1 MKSFDFSS
9 YRSLSAQEIAQLQS
23 QGCTAADWGSI
34 FVSADFCADAVCQV
48 NFSGKVFI
56 GSNVSLTRIGN
67 ICGQGFTTFGNGEE
81 IGVLK
86 EDGGL
91 EVLMYD
97 GLTSM
102 EAALEVQEP
111 SVQEM
116 LHAQAKAYAEALKM
130 EGVVIEDGVKVSN
143 VRLLKNVHLGP
154 NTIIEGAT
162 RLVEVSVNSL
172 AEAPSY
178 IGDNVILEHVIVCS
192 DSHIGDG
199 AQLDY
204 CFVGQGCHIGR
215 MFSATQSLF
224 FANCHFE
231 NGEACALFAGPYS
244 VSHHKATLLIACQIS
259 FFNAGSGSNQ
269 SNHSYKMGPNKYGQ
283 LLRGAKLGSS
293 SYVYWPM
300 QIGAFSTV
308 IGHHT
313 SHADLRMFPFSLLL
327 EGVGGR
333 SVIVPGHAL
342 KSVGTRRD
350 VVKWPKRDHRT
361 KGEAT
366 RRDLINFSMLNP
378 FTVGYINEALTILM
392 MLIDEQ
398 TPHEVMG
405 QREGT
410 LYYEYNG
417 CLIGAE
423 QVHHGLEAYQQA
435 IEMYIYEQLQQRIVA
450 EKSLEAQDIALNR
463 WCDYGGMIVPQS
475 ETLAL
480 LKEGISLESLQNYL
494 PDFEW
499 NWAAQ
504 QFAAF
509 YGKKPAECSSDEIE
523 SILANGAKVVAEWNA
538 ALDADGEKDLRACKI
553 ELY

>member
-1 MKSFDFSS
+1 MKTFDLSS
-9 YRSLSAQEIAQLQS
+9 YRALSDQEIAQLQS
-23 QGCTAADWGSI
+23 QGCTAADWGSVC
-34 FVSADFCADAVCQV
+34 VSADFRAGNIRQV

-56 GSNVSLTRIGN
+56 GNNVSLQQVSN
-67 ICGQGFTTFGNGEE
+67 ICGQGQTTFGNGEE

-91 EVLMYD
+91 EVIMYD
-97 GLTSM
+97 DLTSM
-102 EAALEVQEP
+102 EATLEVQEP
-111 SVQEM
+111 SVKEM
-116 LHAQAKAYAEALKM
+116 LHAQAHAYADAIKM
-130 EGVVIEDGVKVSN
+130 EGVVFEDGVKVSN

-154 NTIIEGAT
+154 NTTVEGAT

-172 AEAPSY
+172 PEAPSY

-192 DSHIGDG
+192 DSHIGDA

-300 QIGAFSTV
+300 QVGVFSTV

-313 SHADLRMFPFSLLL
+313 SHADLRKFPFSLLV

-333 SVIVPGHAL
+333 TVIVPGHAL

-361 KGEAT
+361 AGEAT
-366 RRDLINFSMLNP
+366 RRDLLNFTMLNP
-378 FTVGYINEALTILM
+378 YTVGYITDAVSVLM
-392 MLIDEQ
+392 QLIDEQ
-398 TPHEVMG
+398 APHEVMG
-405 QREGT
+405 QREET
-410 LYYEYNG
+410 LYYEYAG

-423 QVHHGLEAYQQA
+423 QAQHGLEAYQQA
-435 IEMYIYEQLQQRIVA
+435 LEMYLAEQLQNRV
-450 EKSLEAQDIALNR
+450 EKNLPLSSEPIAAGR
-463 WCDYGGMIVPQS
+463 WSDYGGMIVPQS

-480 LKEGISLESLQNYL
+480 LKEGITLPQVQNYL

-504 QFAAF
+504 QFASF
-509 YGKKPAECSSDEIE
+509 YGKAPSECGQEEIDA
-523 SILANGAKVVAEWNA
+523 IIANGITAKDAWNA
-538 ALDADGEKDLRACKI
+538 ALDADGEKDLQACNI
-553 ELY
+553 EM

>member
-1 MKSFDFSS
+1 MKTFDFSS
-9 YRSLSAQEIAQLQS
+9 YRALSTPEIAQLQS
-23 QGCTAADWGSI
+23 QGCVAADWGSVC
-34 FVSADFCADAVCQV
+34 VSADFSAENIRQV
-48 NFSGKVFI
+48 SFCGKVYI
-56 GSNVSLTRIGN
+56 GSNVTLQQVGN
-67 ICGQGFTTFGNGEE
+67 ICGDGETSFANGDE

-91 EVLMYD
+91 EVIMHD
-97 GLTSM
+97 GLSSM

-111 SVQEM
+111 SVREM
-116 LHAQAKAYAEALKM
+116 LQMQARTYAEAIRM
-130 EGVVIEDGVKVSN
+130 EGVVIEDGVKVVN
-143 VRLLKNVHLGP
+143 TRLLRNVHLGP
-154 NTIIEGAT
+154 YTLVEGAT
-162 RLVEVSVNSL
+162 RLVEVSVNSSND
-172 AEAPSY
+172 APST
-178 IGDNVILEHVIVCS
+178 IGDNAILEHVIVCS
-192 DSHIGDG
+192 DSHVGDG

-244 VSHHKATLLIACQIS
+244 VSHHKATLLIACQTS

-313 SHADLRMFPFSLLL
+313 SHADLRMFPFSLLV
-327 EGVGGR
+327 EGAGGKTI
-333 SVIVPGHAL
+333 IVPGHAL
-342 KSVGTRRD
+342 RSVGTRRD
-350 VVKWPKRDHRT
+350 VIKWPKRDHR
-361 KGEAT
+361 KAGDAN
-366 RRDLINFSMLNP
+366 RRDLLNFSMLNP
-378 FTVGYINEALTILM
+378 FTVGYITEAVSVLLK
-392 MLIDEQ
+392 LIDEQ

-410 LYYEYNG
+410 LYYEFAG
-417 CLIGAE
+417 CLIGAD
-423 QVHHGLEAYQQA
+423 QIQHGLELYQQA
-435 IEMYIYEQLQQRIVA
+435 LEMYLTEQLQNRVTA
-450 EKSLEAQDIALNR
+450 KKSLEAGQVALGR

-480 LKEGISLESLQNYL
+480 LKEGITFCQMQDYLE
-494 PDFEW
+494 DFEW
-499 NWAAQ
+499 NWVAL
-504 QFAAF
+504 QFSSF
-509 YGKKPAECSSDEIE
+509 YGKEPAACTSAEIE
-523 SILANGAKVVAEWNA
+523 TILTNGAKIIAAWNA
-538 ALDADGEKDLRACKI
+538 VLDADGEKDLRACKI
-553 ELY
+553 EL

>member
-1 MKSFDFSS
+1 MKTFDFSS
-9 YRSLSAQEIAQLQS
+9 YRALSTPEIAQLQS
-23 QGCTAADWGSI
+23 QGCVAADWGSVC
-34 FVSADFCADAVCQV
+34 VSADFSAENIRQV
-48 NFSGKVFI
+48 SFCGKVYI
-56 GSNVSLTRIGN
+56 GSNVTLQQVGN
-67 ICGQGFTTFGNGEE
+67 ICGDGETSFANGDE

-91 EVLMYD
+91 EVIMHD
-97 GLTSM
+97 GLSSM

-111 SVQEM
+111 SVREM
-116 LHAQAKAYAEALKM
+116 LQIQARTYAEAIRM
-130 EGVVIEDGVKVSN
+130 EGVVIEDGVKVVN
-143 VRLLKNVHLGP
+143 TRLLRNVHLGP
-154 NTIIEGAT
+154 NTLVEGAT
-162 RLVEVSVNSL
+162 RLVEVSVNSSND
-172 AEAPSY
+172 APST
-178 IGDNVILEHVIVCS
+178 IGDNAILEHVIVCS
-192 DSHIGDG
+192 DSHVGDG

-244 VSHHKATLLIACQIS
+244 VSHHKATLLIACQTS

-313 SHADLRMFPFSLLL
+313 SHADLRMFPFSLLV
-327 EGVGGR
+327 EGAGGKTI
-333 SVIVPGHAL
+333 IVPGHAL
-342 KSVGTRRD
+342 RSVGTRRD
-350 VVKWPKRDHRT
+350 VIKWPKRDHR
-361 KGEAT
+361 KAGDAN
-366 RRDLINFSMLNP
+366 RRDLLNFSMLNP
-378 FTVGYINEALTILM
+378 FTVGYITEAVSVLLK
-392 MLIDEQ
+392 LIDEQ

-410 LYYEYNG
+410 LYYEFAG
-417 CLIGAE
+417 CLIGAD
-423 QVHHGLEAYQQA
+423 QIQHGLELYQQA
-435 IEMYIYEQLQQRIVA
+435 LEMYLTEQLQNRVSA
-450 EKSLEAQDIALNR
+450 KKSLEAGQVALGR

-480 LKEGISLESLQNYL
+480 LKEGITFCQMQDYLE
-494 PDFEW
+494 DFEW
-499 NWAAQ
+499 NWVAL
-504 QFAAF
+504 QFSSF
-509 YGKKPAECSSDEIE
+509 YGKEPAACTSAEIE
-523 SILANGAKVVAEWNA
+523 TILTNGAKIIAAWNA
-538 ALDADGEKDLRACKI
+538 VLDADGEKDLRACKI
-553 ELY
+553 EL